1 MNEVKKEMFFPE
13 DFAESFTI
21 YQLIVTL
28 KAIEY
33 DWHYDDYEPL
43 END

>member
-1 MNEVKKEMFFPE
+1 MNEVKTLMFFPE

-28 KAIEY
+28 KHIEK
-33 DWHYDDYEPL
+33 DWGYDDFEPL